1 MDRTETLTW
10 MRHNGVVLRELVA
23 EESASA
29 GGDDAPAGD
38 PAIRAH
44 LRFLAAALEQTAD
57 PDWRER
63 LAGFSEGLG
72 EWFAD
77 SADLFDQH
85 LEVGEGAMLLEA
97 HLQWGT
103 QPGVD
108 PSLDVAQERRLRLL
122 GWVRIF
128 LLGLETHLG
137 PSADGFSQE
146 ALGWMDGRQRDL
158 GRAVAVLDAQAKAA
172 ASRSGETLDTDT
184 IDRIGQAIVV
194 QAYTRHL
201 AEALCAVMNGEG
213 RTPPPPTV

>member
-1 MDRTETLTW
+1 MDHTQTLTW
-10 MRHNGVVLRELVA
+10 MRHNGSVLRELVA
-23 EESASA
+23 EEARAA

-44 LRFLAAALEQTAD
+44 LRFLASAVEQTAD

-63 LAGFSEGLG
+63 LDGFAAGLG
-72 EWFAD
+72 QWFAD
-77 SADLFDQH
+77 SADLFDEH
-85 LEVGEGAMLLEA
+85 LQVGEGAMLLEA

-103 QPGVD
+103 RPGLD
-108 PSLDVAQERRLRLL
+108 PSLDAAQERRLRLL

-128 LLGLETHLG
+128 LLGIETHLG
-137 PSADGFSQE
+137 PPADGLSEE

-158 GRAVAVLDAQAKAA
+158 GRSVAMLDAKAKAA
-172 ASRSGETLDTDT
+172 AVRSGEPLDTET

-201 AEALCAVMNGEG
+201 AEALCAVMNGES
-213 RTPPPPTV
+213 REPPPSTA